1 MIQRNQNPLISPRNW
16 EESKPIAS
24 ASNIYLI
31 SIDESHN
38 EQWDELVV
46 SSPNG
51 NRFILSKWLK
61 MLVDTSHFG
70 LHTDRVGCIDSKG
83 NLLAGWVIPYKQT
96 WGVRRSYGFGLRFS
110 GPLLSPR
117 LSNGAMKTLALSMFS
132 EYAQSNYGM
141 INAENHP
148 SFLDLRVFLY
158 NNWSVVPNYM
168 HIWDLTDTDTV
179 FRNMNSEKRR
189 EIRRGL
195 EAYSHSREELN
206 DNTFEQFFALYACTM
221 HLRHQVSL
229 GGDWLNELRTRLMWM
244 ADEDGIRLYTARSE
258 SGDLMAGLL
267 VLMSPEDH
275 TAYYWM
281 SGYDQTERD
290 SRLLP
295 SLYWYVNQA
304 ICASDPHI
312 QYINLGI
319 SPQSSLSRFKDMLGA
334 EPTLFFTLLYQN
346 RTMKSLLLNGYE
358 QTKAIARCIL
368 RR

>member
-1 MIQRNQNPLISPRNW
+1 MIQKNQNALISPRK
-16 EESKPIAS
+16 EEELKPLAS
-24 ASNIYLI
+24 AANIHLI
-31 SIDESHN
+31 ALDESYD
-38 EQWDELVV
+38 EQWDELVTA
-46 SSPNG
+46 SPQG
-51 NRFILSKWLK
+51 NRFILSNWLK
-61 MLVDTSHFG
+61 MLVDTSRVG
-70 LHTDRVGCIDSKG
+70 LHADRVGCIDSKG
-83 NLLAGWVIPYKQT
+83 KLLAGWVIPYKQT

-110 GPLLSPR
+110 GPLLSPLLGNDAR
-117 LSNGAMKTLALSMFS
+117 KNQALAMLS
-132 EYAQSNYGM
+132 EYARGNYGM

-148 SFLDLRVFLY
+148 SFLDLRVFLTD
-158 NNWSVVPNYM
+158 NWIVVPNYQ

-179 FRNMNSEKRR
+179 FRNMNREKRR

-195 EAYSHSREELN
+195 EAYNHSREELN
-206 DNTFEQFFALYACTM
+206 DNTFEQFFALYTRTM
-221 HLRHQVSL
+221 QLRHQVSL
-229 GGDWLNELRTRLMWM
+229 AGDWLNELRTRLMWM

-258 SGDLMAGLL
+258 SGELMAGLL

-281 SGYDQTERD
+281 AGYDQTERD

-295 SLYWYVNQA
+295 SLYWYTNQA

-312 QYINLGI
+312 KYINLGI

-346 RTMKSLLLNGYE
+346 RTMKPLLLNGYE
-358 QTKAIARCIL
+358 QTKAFARRFL